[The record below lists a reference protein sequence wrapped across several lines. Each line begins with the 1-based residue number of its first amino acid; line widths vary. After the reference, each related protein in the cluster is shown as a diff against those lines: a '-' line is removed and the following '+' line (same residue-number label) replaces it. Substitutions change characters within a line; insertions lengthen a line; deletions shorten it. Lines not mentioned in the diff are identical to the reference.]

1 MSRIGGCFKPGEAC
15 MSVLISCDPNGKI
28 QHFTDL
34 QEAGPLLAQK
44 ETTFWIDLVNPSPEE
59 LTFLEETFHFHP
71 LALEDA
77 TRPHERPKV
86 DSYPS
91 YYFIIFYT
99 AHYDQERERIFTLP
113 ISLFIGP
120 NYLVSIHSQPIAQ
133 IDDTLR
139 RWQVA
144 HGPISNRVGA
154 LLYALLDAIV
164 DDYFP
169 VIDAIADRVEL
180 LEDRIFSHFD
190 EKAIEQIFALKKDLL
205 GLRRVAS
212 PQRDVLNVLL
222 RREQAIFQ
230 VEDLVYLQ
238 DVYDHIVRVADSIDT
253 YRDLL
258 SSALDSFLS
267 LQSNRLNQIVKVL
280 TIASIVLMTDALI
293 AGIYGMNFDH
303 MPELHWAFGYPY
315 SLLLM
320 LLVSVGLVLLF
331 RKMRWL

>member
-1 MSRIGGCFKPGEAC
+1 MAVLVAC
-15 MSVLISCDPNGKI
+15 DSNGKTHRFEDI
-28 QHFTDL
+28 
-34 QEAGPLLAQK
+34 QEAHSLLTQK
-44 ETTFWIDLVNPSPEE
+44 DSTFWLDLVKPSPEE
-59 LTFLEETFHFHP
+59 LAFLSETFQFHP
-71 LALEDA
+71 LAIEDA

-86 DSYPS
+86 DSYPN
-91 YYFIIFYT
+91 YYFILFYS
-99 AHYDQERERIFTLP
+99 AHYDHLQERVFTLP
-113 ISLFIGP
+113 ISIFIGP
-120 NYLVSIHSQPIAQ
+120 NYLVSIHSQASTQ
-133 IDDTLR
+133 VEDTLR

-144 HGPISNRVGA
+144 HSPISNRIGA

-169 VIDAIADRVEL
+169 VIDAIADRVEE
-180 LEDRIFSHFD
+180 LEDHIFTHFD
-190 EKAIEQIFALKKDLL
+190 ERAIEQIFALKKDLL

-222 RREQAIFQ
+222 RREQPIFQ
-230 VEDLVYLQ
+230 VEDLIYLQ

-280 TIASIVLMTDALI
+280 TIASIVLMSDALI
-293 AGIYGMNFDH
+293 AGIYGMNFSH
-303 MPELHWAFGYPY
+303 MPELHWSFGYPY

-320 LLVSVGLVLLF
+320 VVVSVGLVLLF

>member
-1 MSRIGGCFKPGEAC
+1 
-15 MSVLISCDPNGKI
+15 MSVLISCDTNGTTH
-28 QHFTDL
+28 HFDDIS
-34 QEAGPLLAQK
+34 EARSLLRKKDA
-44 ETTFWIDLVNPSPEE
+44 TFWLDLVNPSPEE
-59 LTFLEETFHFHP
+59 LAFLGQTFQFHP
-71 LALEDA
+71 LAIEDA

-86 DSYPS
+86 DSYPD
-91 YYFIIFYT
+91 YYFIVFYT
-99 AHYDQERERIFTLP
+99 AHYDHEQKRVVILP

-120 NYLVSIHSQPIAQ
+120 NYLVSIHSHPIAQ
-133 IDDTLR
+133 IDNTLR

-169 VIDAIADRVEL
+169 VIDAIADQVEI

-205 GLRRVAS
+205 SLRRVAS

-293 AGIYGMNFDH
+293 AGIYGMNFAQ
-303 MPELHWAFGYPY
+303 MPELQWSFGYPY

-320 LLVSVGLVLLF
+320 LFVSVGLVLLF

>member
-1 MSRIGGCFKPGEAC
+1 
-15 MSVLISCDPNGKI
+15 MSVLISCDTNGKTH
-28 QHFTDL
+28 HFKDIK
-34 QEAGPLLAQK
+34 EARSLLNK
-44 ETTFWIDLVNPSPEE
+44 KDSTFWLDLVNPSDEE
-59 LTFLEETFHFHP
+59 LAFLGDIFHFHP
-71 LALEDA
+71 LAIEDA

-86 DSYPS
+86 DSYPD
-91 YYFIIFYT
+91 YYFIVFYT
-99 AHYDQERERIFTLP
+99 AHYDHTLERVFTLP
-113 ISLFIGP
+113 ISIFIGP
-120 NYLVSIHSQPIAQ
+120 NYLVSIHSQAIAQ
-133 IDDTLR
+133 IEDTLR

-169 VIDAIADRVEL
+169 VIDAIADRVEI

-205 GLRRVAS
+205 GLRKVAS

-280 TIASIVLMTDALI
+280 TIASIILMTDALI

-303 MPELHWAFGYPY
+303 MPELHWALGYPY
-315 SLLLM
+315 SLVLM
-320 LLVSVGLVLLF
+320 LFVSVGLVLLF